1 MSNQG
6 DDCYF
11 YFYSTCNKGDSCSFR
26 HCEAAL
32 GNETVCTLW
41 QEGRCFR
48 NICRFRHMEIDKK
61 RSEIP
66 CYWENQPG
74 GCQKSNCAFH
84 HARGRYVDGLFL
96 PPSKTTLPSPPES
109 AEDDVKMAQ
118 MSLQQNKLSVQSNP
132 SPQLRGVMKVENSE
146 NVPSPTHP
154 PVVINAADDDEDD
167 DDQLSEEGD
176 ETKTPVQ
183 QPATEPHNGLRI
195 ISTRKSNANTKQD
208 DSLNFGIKTLEE
220 IKLKKLREKTKKQG
234 EGPSGVSVHP
244 LQSLTIPVP
253 EKENVRT
260 VVRTVTLSAKQ
271 GEDTVI
277 QLSLAERPGKR
288 KAFIAGKSVL
298 PLKRNL
304 AERLGKKM
312 EILENADKAPKREKA
327 AKPPGEIHVKTL
339 EEIRLE
345 RANQRRG
352 EPQAKPQTEGRCKP
366 EDPSTGS
373 RPPPAV
379 RIKTFSGAL
388 AEKKRKRLEEEKQK
402 PQVFPTKTVGES
414 EPKRQSILAPSVPG
428 KVQLEE
434 PAGKAKPAGEVHI
447 KTLEEIKQ
455 EKALRMQ
462 QRGENVPAP
471 PAQAEPAPTGR
482 RLLRI
487 TKLTAPGREEKKT
500 VELNKPS
507 PKAVSAPAESS
518 DQSAT
523 NSKVQVKSLEEIM
536 REKQQVKQRQEEKL
550 QKEATAMPSPAEKAT
565 KDKTPASGT
574 KSKVCL
580 KPSDGKATSPA
591 KPTLKRKAAESHPS
605 AVAAVKP
612 LSTAGGDTKEPS
624 AKKAAVAVVSSLP
637 ENSLVTTPVR
647 EKPKTSSGLHIGGQG
662 NSAAQ
667 SEVSSST
674 SSQVAVKTRR
684 LSSTGAGKA
693 PLSVEDDF
701 EKLIWEI
708 SGGKLEA
715 EIDLDPG
722 KDEDDL
728 LLELS
733 EMIDS

>member
-11 YFYSTCNKGDSCSFR
+11 YFYSTCTKGDSCSFR

-84 HARGRYVDGLFL
+84 HAKGRYVDGLFL

-118 MSLQQNKLSVQSNP
+118 MALQQNKLSVQSNP

-176 ETKTPVQ
+176 DTKAPVQ
-183 QPATEPHNGLRI
+183 QPAAEAHNGLRI
-195 ISTRKSNANTKQD
+195 ISTRKSNANTKPD

-220 IKLKKLREKTKKQG
+220 IKLKKLKEKTKKQ

-271 GEDTVI
+271 GEDAVI
-277 QLSLAERPGKR
+277 QLSVAERPGKR

-298 PLKRNL
+298 PLKRNP
-304 AERLGKKM
+304 AERLGKKI
-312 EILENADKAPKREKA
+312 EILENAEKAPKRVQVPRSLKERLGLPSEQTSTETEKA

-352 EPQAKPQTEGRCKP
+352 EPQAKPQPEGHCKT
-366 EDPSTGS
+366 EDPSAGA
-373 RPPPAV
+373 RPSPAV

-388 AEKKRKRLEEEKQK
+388 AERKRKRLEEEKQK
-402 PQVFPTKTVGES
+402 PQVPTKTTAES

-471 PAQAEPAPTGR
+471 PAQPDPAPTGR

-487 TKLTAPGREEKKT
+487 TKLTAPGREEKKI
-500 VELNKPS
+500 VELSKPA

-518 DQSAT
+518 DQNAT

-536 REKQQVKQRQEEKL
+536 REKQQLKQRQEEKL
-550 QKEATAMPSPAEKAT
+550 QKEAAAMPSPAAKAT
-565 KDKTPASGT
+565 KDKTPASGSPESTLVSGLASQLAKRILVKSPEDGTESPGKDAALSPGKQTAQTLERKAKT

-580 KPSDGKATSPA
+580 KPLDGKVTSLA
-591 KPTLKRKAAESHPS
+591 KQMLKRKASESHPS

-612 LSTAGGDTKEPS
+612 LSTTGSDTEEPS
-624 AKKAAVAVVSSLP
+624 AKKAAVAIVPSLP
-637 ENSLVTTPVR
+637 ENSGVTTPGR
-647 EKPKTSSGLHIGGQG
+647 EKPKT
-662 NSAAQ
+662 
-667 SEVSSST
+667 
-674 SSQVAVKTRR
+674 
-684 LSSTGAGKA
+684 
-693 PLSVEDDF
+693 
-701 EKLIWEI
+701 
-708 SGGKLEA
+708 
-715 EIDLDPG
+715 
-722 KDEDDL
+722 
-728 LLELS
+728 
-733 EMIDS
+733 